1 MQDLLGREGW
11 RVNHKPLR
19 HVWREEGLKVP
30 QIPRKKERI
39 GSAESGILR
48 KQSTRKNEV
57 WGLDFIFDRTAD
69 GRPIKMLVVLD
80 EYTRENIALEV
91 SRKLKSH
98 DVIMVL
104 DELTAIRGAPEN
116 IRSDNGSEFI
126 AKVIKEWCKESGTN
140 TLYIEP
146 GAPWQNGIVES
157 FNSRLRDELLSRE
170 NFTTLAKAQL
180 LCARCRA
187 DYNHRLPQSAL
198 GKQTP
203 AEYAA
208 KCEVSAGRRLV
219 QRMETTAKKTKDRVD
234 HDGRNLI
241 SGGSAVGYLLS
252 GRNDLHA
259 FELQQ
264 DKCVD
269 IIVE

>member
-1 MQDLLGREGW
+1 
-11 RVNHKPLR
+11 
-19 HVWREEGLKVP
+19 
-30 QIPRKKERI
+30 
-39 GSAESGILR
+39 
-48 KQSTRKNEV
+48 
-57 WGLDFIFDRTAD
+57 
-69 GRPIKMLVVLD
+69 MLVVLD

-126 AKVIKEWCKESGTN
+126 ADVMKEWCKESGTN

-157 FNSRLRDELLSRE
+157 FNSRLRDELLSSE
-170 NFTTLAKAQL
+170 IFTTLAEARL
-180 LCARCRA
+180 LCARWRA
-187 DYNHRLPQSAL
+187 DYNHRRPQRAL

-208 KCEVSAGRRLV
+208 KCEISAARRLV
-219 QRMETTAKKTKDRVD
+219 QRMETTGNTRKAASIMIAET
-234 HDGRNLI
+234 
-241 SGGSAVGYLLS
+241 S
-252 GRNDLHA
+252 
-259 FELQQ
+259 
-264 DKCVD
+264 
-269 IIVE
+269 